1 MLLAGCSGN
10 NASNEYVSVG
20 GYKGI
25 EVEDIEEPEEIDDEK
40 VDEYIQAVLSQYS
53 TQEEIKEG
61 EVKSGDTV
69 NIDFAGKMDGEEFD
83 GGSSEGFNLEIGSG
97 SFIPGFEDS
106 IIGHKPGESFE
117 WNGNFPDPYTRNPD
131 FSGKDVTFTITL
143 NYICGETILPELT
156 DDFVQTVS
164 EESKTVAEY
173 KKEITKQLTDTGTAD
188 FDAQLQEA
196 AWQAVLEKAEIKGYP
211 DGELEKVKDRKS
223 VV

>member
-83 GGSSEGFNLEIGSG
+83 GG
-97 SFIPGFEDS
+97 
-106 IIGHKPGESFE
+106 
-117 WNGNFPDPYTRNPD
+117 
-131 FSGKDVTFTITL
+131 
-143 NYICGETILPELT
+143 
-156 DDFVQTVS
+156 
-164 EESKTVAEY
+164 
-173 KKEITKQLTDTGTAD
+173 
-188 FDAQLQEA
+188 
-196 AWQAVLEKAEIKGYP
+196 
-211 DGELEKVKDRKS
+211 
-223 VV
+223 